1 MNRIAYLLNERDD
14 DDERGRDECPDP
26 ADDCPRGESGQVEHV
41 DAEHGAGPDA
51 DEERRE
57 EDARDVRRDLRGAE
71 LSDDDVERGAI
82 VEVVALFQVQFALL
96 GMRRIF

>member
-1 MNRIAYLLNERDD
+1 MNRIANLLNERDD

-51 DEERRE
+51 DEQRGE
-57 EDARDVRRDLRGAE
+57 EDAGDVSGDLGGSE
-71 LSDDDVERGAI
+71 LSDDDVERRAI
-82 VEVVALFQVQFALL
+82 VEVLAFLEIQLTLL
-96 GMRRIF
+96 SG